1 MAEENVLIETNIF
14 TDIINEIQDTASDC
28 VLSEGPLGSTNVW
41 EHTDVGNKMNAI
53 LKRVYEASDIYRAET
68 SSSLPVSFLKVR
80 DSMVNEDNAVS
91 KNLKVNIISGEAL

>member
-28 VLSEGPLGSTNVW
+28 VLSEGPLGSTKEW

-53 LKRVYEASDIYRAET
+53 LKRVYESSDIYRSET
-68 SSSLPVSFLKVR
+68 STSLPVSFLKMR
-80 DSMVNEDNAVS
+80 DGMVNVDNAVGKS
-91 KNLKVNIISGEAL
+91 LKINK